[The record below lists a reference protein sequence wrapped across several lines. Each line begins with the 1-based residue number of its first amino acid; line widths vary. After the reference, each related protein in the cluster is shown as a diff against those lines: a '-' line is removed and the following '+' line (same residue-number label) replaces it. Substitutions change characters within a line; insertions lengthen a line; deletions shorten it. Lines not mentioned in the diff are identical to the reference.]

1 MDKKEK
7 QKMKEIVKNQN
18 DVRKGKMWTN
28 HWLVMVL

>member
-28 HWLVMVL
+28 H